1 MFLESIQEKLI
12 NVKFDD
18 KERAFKYILL
28 EGLINILE
36 KMIVENMGKLSNED
50 KIQIEDIMKEDN
62 NPQNDDGNGKDAKNK
77 KTSKVPKDQQFP
89 GKDNHGQPK
98 GSNNSENLFPL
109 GNNHL
114 QIKNIFKFK
123 NNNLNEKAL

>member
-1 MFLESIQEKLI
+1 MQMFLESIQEKLI

-114 QIKNIFKFK
+114 
-123 NNNLNEKAL
+123 